1 MKDLQPAMREDTR
14 YLKFRIHSDQERSI
28 SEVVEAFWSTAISY
42 MGTKDLS
49 KAQPWFIANKFD
61 EEKQEGVIKVNKE
74 YVAELRAALILV
86 DAFGQ
91 DKSFLTVEKISGSVS
106 SL

>member
-1 MKDLQPAMREDTR
+1 
-14 YLKFRIHSDQERSI
+14 
-28 SEVVEAFWSTAISY
+28 

-74 YVAELRAALILV
+74 YVEELSAALTLV
-86 DAFGQ
+86 DSLDSSEAFI
-91 DKSFLTVEKISGSVS
+91 TVEKISGSIS
-106 SL
+106 NL